1 MSANPSFSSFP
12 DFAVPAPR
20 REDDGESRQKRG
32 TQREATKRRE
42 REDDARE
49 ERRRQERRHA
59 KLLAERDRAPTQ
71 KDVRHPPYEKSY
83 EGAAEAVSDQLG
95 ADPS

>member
-32 TQREATKRRE
+32 TQKEATKRRE
-42 REDDARE
+42 REDEARE
-49 ERRRQERRHA
+49 ERRKKERRHA
-59 KLLAERDRAPTQ
+59 KLLAEREDAPPQ
-71 KDVRHPPYEKSY
+71 LDSKRPSYDKSY
-83 EGAAEAVSDQLG
+83 EGAAEAVSDQLVINH
-95 ADPS
+95 S